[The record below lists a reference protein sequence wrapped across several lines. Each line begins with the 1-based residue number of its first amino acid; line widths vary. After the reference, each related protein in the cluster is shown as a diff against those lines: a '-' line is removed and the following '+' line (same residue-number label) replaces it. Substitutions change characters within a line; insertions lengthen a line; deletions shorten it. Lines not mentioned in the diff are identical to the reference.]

1 MRPEKETGGQRS
13 FIEEARRRQIVDAA
27 VDVLAEAGF
36 GGTSLARIAERAG
49 ISKGVISYHF
59 DGKDELMREV
69 VTHLFVAGAA
79 FMEPRLAQQETATD
93 TLRVFIA
100 TNLEFHRAERTLLR
114 AMIEVV
120 INLRNADGTPAFLPS
135 DGEDA
140 MVAPVAEILREGQ
153 RSGEFSADFDAV
165 VMARLIRDSIDGAA
179 GHTARDPEF
188 DVDAHADQLVRI
200 YLAAVQPQ
208 PPGSAPHAPPEDT
221 DDSGHAHPH

>member
-1 MRPEKETGGQRS
+1 MCYFLTMRPENESRSQRS
-13 FIEEARRRQIVDAA
+13 FIEEARRRQIIAAA
-27 VDVLAEAGF
+27 VEVLAEFGF
-36 GGTSLARIAERAG
+36 GGASLARIAERAG

-69 VTHLFVAGAA
+69 VMQLFVAGAE
-79 FMEPRLAQQETATD
+79 FMGPRLAEQRTATD
-93 TLRVFIA
+93 TLRTFIA
-100 TNLEFHRAERTLLR
+100 TNLEFLKTERRFLA

-120 INLRNADGTPAFLPS
+120 LNLRNADGTPVFRPS

-153 RSGEFSADFDAV
+153 RSGEFGDFDPV

-179 GHTARDPEF
+179 GHTARDPAF

-200 YLAAVQPQ
+200 YLAAVQPS
-208 PPGSAPHAPPEDT
+208 PPPFA
-221 DDSGHAHPH
+221 